1 MGEERI
7 SSGRKAK
14 MEAVVG
20 VKSTLDKAT
29 SYVFL
34 GFKGMTVMQVTDLRS
49 EFRKAGVEY
58 RVIKNTLLLQAL
70 KGTPLEGNKAVETAL
85 AGETGVAFSFEDP
98 STAAKVVKKFRKD
111 EKNEKL
117 QVKLAVLDASVI
129 PGDRVESDLAT
140 MPGKDELR
148 AMLLA
153 TLQAP
158 MQQLVRQLQVP
169 SQNLVYA
176 FEARRVQL
184 GGGELGGEDAA

>member
-1 MGEERI
+1 MSERI
-7 SSGRKAK
+7 SPARQAK
-14 MEAVVG
+14 IEAVG
-20 VKSTLDKAT
+20 DVKTTLAKAS
-29 SYVFL
+29 SYVLL

-49 EFRKAGVEY
+49 RFRKAGVEY
-58 RVIKNTLLLQAL
+58 RVIKNTLLQQAL
-70 KGTPLEGNKAVETAL
+70 KGTSLEGNAHFDASL

-98 STAAKVVKKFRKD
+98 SAAAKVVKEFRKD

-129 PGDRVESDLAT
+129 PGDKVESDLAT

-158 MQQLVRQLQVP
+158 MQQFVGQLQAP
-169 SQNLVYA
+169 AQNLVYVL
-176 FEARRVQL
+176 EARRKQL
-184 GGGELGGEDAA
+184 AGE

>member
-1 MGEERI
+1 MSERI
-7 SSGRKAK
+7 SPTKQAK
-14 MEAVVG
+14 IEAVGG
-20 VKSTLDKAT
+20 VKITLSKAT
-29 SYVFL
+29 SYVLL
-34 GFKGMTVMQVTDLRS
+34 GFKGMTVLQVTDLRT

-70 KGTPLEGNKAVETAL
+70 KGTPLEGNKSVESAL

-98 STAAKVVKKFRKD
+98 SAAAKVVKKFRKD

-117 QVKLAVLDASVI
+117 QVKLAILDASVI
-129 PGDRVESDLAT
+129 PGDKVESDLAT

-158 MQQLVRQLQVP
+158 MQQFVGQLQAP
-169 SQNLVYA
+169 LQNLVYVL
-176 FEARRVQL
+176 EARRKQ
-184 GGGELGGEDAA
+184 LGGEDAA

>member
-1 MGEERI
+1 MSEARI
-7 SSGRKAK
+7 SSARQAK
-14 MEAVVG
+14 IEAVGG
-20 VKSTLDKAT
+20 VKTTLAKAT
-29 SYVFL
+29 SYVLL
-34 GFKGMTVMQVTDLRS
+34 GFKGMTVMQVTDLRNR
-49 EFRKAGVEY
+49 FRKAGVEY
-58 RVIKNTLLLQAL
+58 RVIKNTLLQQAV
-70 KGTPLEGNKAVETAL
+70 KGTALEGNKHFDGAL

-98 STAAKVVKKFRKD
+98 SAAAKIVKEFRKD

-158 MQQLVRQLQVP
+158 MQQLLQQLQAP
-169 SQNLVYA
+169 AQNLVYVL
-176 FEARRVQL
+176 EARRKQL
-184 GGGELGGEDAA
+184 GGGDEEAA